1 MPATPSKM
9 KMFGSFQRLVS
20 ILFRKNGYNQT
31 LLPNQ
36 TVTYTADRVIE
47 LPAVDVDCALIS
59 EAQVADGY
67 QPLAQILT
75 GVTSGVDPT
84 ATGVMVV
91 RQNGTQLP
99 GLRFILPTGNG
110 GLAVLDGNVDG
121 YTGDISLGLAFNNLS
136 ASFDPLELTDKF
148 IWGDVSDSEN
158 PKQATLQQLSDLIV
172 PAPVVSGKYFSWTTG
187 DVKVCEH
194 NFGTK
199 NVIVQI
205 YDYAGNTIYVETVLR
220 NDINNVTLVAVGI
233 TDPVGGPWTVL
244 ITSGA
249 GFVAG

>member
-20 ILFRKNGYNQT
+20 ILFRKNGYDQT

-59 EAQVADGY
+59 EAQVAEGY
-67 QPLAQILT
+67 QPLAEILT
-75 GVTSGVDPT
+75 GVTSGIDPT
-84 ATGVMVV
+84 AIGVMVV
-91 RQNGTQLP
+91 RVNGTQLP
-99 GLRFILPTGNG
+99 GLRYIAATGNG
-110 GLAVLDGNVDG
+110 GLAVSDGSG
-121 YTGDISLGLAFNNLS
+121 YTGDISLNLAFNNLS
-136 ASFDPLELTDKF
+136 ISFDPLELTDKF

-172 PAPVVSGKYFSWTTG
+172 PAPVVSGMYFSWTTG
-187 DVKVCEH
+187 DTKTCEH

-199 NVIVQI
+199 NVMVQI
-205 YDYAGNTIYVETVLR
+205 YDYSGRTVYVDDVLR
-220 NDINNVTLVAVGI
+220 YDINTVILSGI
-233 TDPVGGPWTVL
+233 GFENPVDGPWTVL